1 MRDDQKAVEEAVE
14 DIIAEVKENEGRLAM
29 ASYGD
34 NQGCDEPDWFAIN
47 TGGLLDVSTTG
58 SIMVTEAALKTG
70 VVETGGCNWP
80 ESMYDAV
87 WETATR
93 LDWEGDNRRIIAITD
108 ARPLEP
114 PYTNHTSEEVSEKL
128 NELGVTLDTILV
140 GIVF

>member
-1 MRDDQKAVEEAVE
+1 M
-14 DIIAEVKENEGRLAM
+14 DIE
-29 ASYGD
+29 
-34 NQGCDEPDWFAIN
+34 
-47 TGGLLDVSTTG
+47 TT
-58 SIMVTEAALKTG
+58 LKTG
-70 VVETGGCNWP
+70 IVETGGCNWP

-128 NELGVTLDTILV
+128 DALGVTLDTILV